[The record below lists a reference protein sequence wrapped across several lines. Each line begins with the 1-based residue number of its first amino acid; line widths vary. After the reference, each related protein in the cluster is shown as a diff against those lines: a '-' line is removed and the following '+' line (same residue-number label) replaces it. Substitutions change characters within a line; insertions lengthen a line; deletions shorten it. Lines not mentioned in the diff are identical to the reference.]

1 MVDFSFSQLFSVCP
15 LPPSQKHFNLFTH
28 QLSAIPNNKPAVAGS
43 GIYAISRKDAD
54 ASRLLYIGMHA
65 TSKPF
70 HEDRVLKHLHTII
83 PVFHHALSLG
93 RASYKASSIT
103 ELQRCFDNKFS
114 FKNSDENELY
124 QNVKNNLTAIPHRN
138 GNYPPKDSFLG
149 VATKQLRNSSM
160 ETSARR
166 FQYACHYWREVT
178 VATVLRDYLNQ
189 HYELHWFSQPGQTSK
204 ALKRVEDNLIYK
216 YRPVLNEQMTKLSGE
231 GEVSDML
238 ESPVGRFEK
247 KAFRAL
253 LRDMARNIR
262 TELQ

>member
-1 MVDFSFSQLFSVCP
+1 
-15 LPPSQKHFNLFTH
+15 
-28 QLSAIPNNKPAVAGS
+28 
-43 GIYAISRKDAD
+43 
-54 ASRLLYIGMHA
+54 
-65 TSKPF
+65 
-70 HEDRVLKHLHTII
+70 
-83 PVFHHALSLG
+83 
-93 RASYKASSIT
+93 
-103 ELQRCFDNKFS
+103 
-114 FKNSDENELY
+114 
-124 QNVKNNLTAIPHRN
+124 
-138 GNYPPKDSFLG
+138 
-149 VATKQLRNSSM
+149 M

-189 HYELHWFSQPGQTSK
+189 HYEFHWFSQPGQTSK